1 MQKGTCYVS
10 FLLSGSYE
18 LQISGEIFPSF
29 LSCYAAL
36 QVAVCCSQAV
46 SVVDSGLGGFHLR
59 GCLETKINVFFT
71 QRNVFQG
78 NKELKLCFAD
88 PVYFNITSC
97 SAGEDGAHRLNP
109 MGF

>member
-1 MQKGTCYVS
+1 M
-10 FLLSGSYE
+10 
-18 LQISGEIFPSF
+18 
-29 LSCYAAL
+29 A
-36 QVAVCCSQAV
+36 
-46 SVVDSGLGGFHLR
+46 DSGLGGFHLR

-88 PVYFNITSC
+88 PVYFDITSC
-97 SAGEDGAHRLNP
+97 SAGEDGARRLNP

>member
-18 LQISGEIFPSF
+18 LQIPGEIFPSF

-46 SVVDSGLGGFHLR
+46 CVADSGLG

-88 PVYFNITSC
+88 AVCFDMTSC
-97 SAGEDGAHRLNP
+97 SAVENGAHRLNP